1 MAATAANGA
10 EGTSSAADLGRS
22 GSLEAPQANRV
33 VLGPLHLQAAVQA
46 LQAAAVL
53 QAMLALQALDAM
65 RALQALRTL
74 QATAP
79 HLL

>member
-1 MAATAANGA
+1 MAL
-10 EGTSSAADLGRS
+10 EGQDHLHILVETVRWK
-22 GSLEAPQANRV
+22 APQADRV
-33 VLGPLHLQAAVQA
+33 VLEPLHLQAAVQA

-53 QAMLALQALDAM
+53 QALLALQALQALDAL
-65 RALQALRTL
+65 RALQALRAP